1 MNKGFN
7 MSIVNNIDL
16 TTPPAGDDDRRRN
29 SPHDPSPQNP
39 TFCTAIQGFRKVLAE
54 LIVRRFL
61 SEQREDDRPD
71 SPEMKC

>member
-7 MSIVNNIDL
+7 MSFVNNIDL
-16 TTPPAGDDDRRRN
+16 TTPPAGDDARRRK
-29 SPHDPSPQNP
+29 SPRDPSLTKP
-39 TFCTAIQGFRKVLAE
+39 TFCTAIEGFRKVLAE